1 MNPNSPLLS
10 GYEQLAEELGCVV
23 VVRLL
28 LVAVEVIIII
38 IIIISSISIISILI
52 KWQE

>member
-28 LVAVEVIIII
+28 LVSVEVIII
-38 IIIISSISIISILI
+38 SISIISIILVI
-52 KWQE
+52 